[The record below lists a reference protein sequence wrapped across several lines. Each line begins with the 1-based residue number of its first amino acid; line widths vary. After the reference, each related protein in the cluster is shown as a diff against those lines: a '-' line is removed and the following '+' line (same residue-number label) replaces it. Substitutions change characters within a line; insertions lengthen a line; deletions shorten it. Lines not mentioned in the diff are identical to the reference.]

1 MQRTFVTNGEII
13 EYYCFAFV
21 TKLLNMLYLQY
32 MNTDFYCETTEIKI
46 DFEIVFLKTKQSNC
60 FKEKDLRSNSTT
72 SEAPLK

>member
-46 DFEIVFLKTKQSNC
+46 DFEIVFFFNKTK
-60 FKEKDLRSNSTT
+60 
-72 SEAPLK
+72 

>member
-1 MQRTFVTNGEII
+1 
-13 EYYCFAFV
+13 
-21 TKLLNMLYLQY
+21 